1 MKQTI
6 LFTLF
11 TLLMFSTS
19 VAAREIDLSK
29 IPSTPGPRPLS
40 LVYIPVTATIDESEL
55 AVYFDM
61 NVGNAIITVYDDMHQ
76 TVSQQAVV
84 TSSTTEVNISSSNWT
99 IGNYTLTITY
109 GTTTISGE
117 FVME

>member
-11 TLLMFSTS
+11 TLLIFSTS

-40 LVYIPVTATIDESEL
+40 LVYIPVTATIDESQL

-61 NVGNAIITVYDDMHQ
+61 SVGNAIITVYDDMHQ
-76 TVSQQAVV
+76 IVDQQTVD
-84 TSSTTEVNISSSNWT
+84 TSTTTEVYISSAAWT
-99 IGNYTLTITY
+99 TGNYTLTITY
-109 GTTTISGE
+109 GTTYLSGE
-117 FVME
+117 FQME